1 MDENEQAAFLRP
13 EQAAEPD
20 PEGLDPEGL
29 DIEGLDIEGLDHS
42 CQRTRQGLASSRL
55 TEAEAHCATREQG
68 ARALI
73 DALRTQQAELKSQN
87 EDLRSTR
94 QALEET
100 LNRFTAVFQALPVA
114 VLSLDTR
121 GLIREANQAAA
132 TLLNLPSG
140 DDRRR
145 FLTPFVGEAHR
156 DALSRALHE
165 SAERQPVTLEEVKLY
180 PRDREPLI
188 GDLHLAALLGEAGSQ
203 PERICTVIDRSESAQ
218 QRQRLQEQK
227 AQLEA
232 IFQAAPVGIVFVR
245 ARRML
250 QFNPAWSELVGYPPE
265 ELRRQD
271 TRMLYADEQ
280 EYARVGRELY
290 AQVNREGTGR
300 VQTRFRHKTGYPL
313 DVALSASR
321 LDQGDESGAA
331 VVTILDVTERKAAER
346 ALQEREERLRL
357 TVAATNDGLW
367 DLDAVSGR
375 MTINERYG
383 AMLGYG
389 PGELDLRLDAVI
401 ALVHPDDRPAV
412 RSRFEQHLHDDTP
425 YALDI
430 RMRCKDG
437 SWRWLHTRGQVVARN
452 AIGQPLRVVGTHT
465 DIHARKLAEQALYES
480 NERLREAERLAA
492 LGRWEL
498 VIESSEL
505 VWSHELYRIVGL
517 DPAEPLPGLSALAR
531 LCHPDDADEL
541 RQRFD
546 RALETGEPDRFTLRI
561 FRRDGELRWLFIE
574 GRTERGQTGRV
585 QRCFGTAQDVTERE
599 QTRERLRE
607 AAKVF
612 ESTADGVVV
621 TNGDHQIT
629 AVNPAFTEIT
639 GYAEEQVC
647 GQPVETVLAS
657 ANEPTFWD
665 QSQTPLVAGG
675 RWPGERWERRQDG
688 ARYRARLSVTA
699 INGERGQLDRYL
711 IVLSDTTP
719 LHRTQQQV
727 EFLSQYD
734 PLTGLLNRRGFQARL
749 DQLLLQAEQRA
760 GRAAI
765 LIVDLDRFRVVNESL
780 GPATADELLK
790 QVASALSQLA
800 GPTDTLAR
808 LGSDEFGLILPA
820 IGTSEAIATVVNQLQ
835 QCCAERRLVGG
846 QSVAITASVGIA
858 RYPQDGGSSDVLM
871 RHANVALKQA
881 KARGRQ
887 RVQHFEHPRVQ
898 GAPDRLQLEASLSQ
912 ALVQNELQLHY
923 QPQIQLCDGR
933 LIGAEALLRWHS
945 TELGPIA
952 PQRFIS
958 IAEDMGLIHEIGAWL
973 LRQAAQQLAA
983 WDQAGQRLPRL
994 AVNLSIL
1001 QLEDQDLVERIAG
1014 LLEQYRLAPERIEL
1028 ELTESLLM
1036 QQAGQSTATLDALR
1050 RLGVRLAIDDFGTG
1064 YSSLAYL
1071 HRLPLHQL
1079 KIDRSFVDP
1088 LPGDPHAQAIAQAVI
1103 ALGDSLSLEV
1113 LAEGVETA
1121 EQAAWLRDARCTL
1134 AQGYR
1139 YSRPLAPDA
1148 FAAQWLQHRD
1158 ADTV

>member
-1 MDENEQAAFLRP
+1 MDENEQAAFLR
-13 EQAAEPD
+13 AASTPEPD
-20 PEGLDPEGL
+20 LEDLEYR
-29 DIEGLDIEGLDHS
+29 
-42 CQRTRQGLASSRL
+42 CQRTRQGPASSRL
-55 TEAEAHCATREQG
+55 AEGEAAFATSEQG
-68 ARALI
+68 ARTLI
-73 DALRTQQAELKSQN
+73 DALRIQQAELKSQN

-100 LNRFTAVFQALPVA
+100 LNRFSAVFQALPVA
-114 VLSLDTR
+114 VLNLDAS
-121 GLIREANQAAA
+121 GMIREANRAAA
-132 TLLNLPSG
+132 ALLNLPG
-140 DDRRR
+140 RDDPHA
-145 FLTPFVGEAHR
+145 FLIPLVGEAHR

-165 SAERQPVTLEEVKLY
+165 SAERQPVTLAEITLY
-180 PRDREPLI
+180 PLASEPLI
-188 GDLHLAALLGEAGSQ
+188 VDLHLAALPGEAGSE
-203 PERICTVIDRSESAQ
+203 PELICTVIDRSESVQ
-218 QRQRLQEQK
+218 QRRLLQEQQ

-250 QFNPAWSELVGYPPE
+250 QFNAAWAELVGYTPE
-265 ELRRQD
+265 ELDRQD
-271 TRMLYADEQ
+271 TRLLYADDQ
-280 EYARVGRELY
+280 EYTRVGQELY

-300 VQTRFRHKTGYPL
+300 VQTRFRHKTGHPI
-313 DVALSASR
+313 DVALCASR
-321 LDQGDESGAA
+321 VDQGDDSGAA

-383 AMLGYG
+383 AMLGYA

-401 ALVHPDDRPAV
+401 ALVHPDDRSAV

-437 SWRWLHTRGQVVARN
+437 GWRWLHTRGQVVARN

-480 NERLREAERLAA
+480 NARLREAERLAA

-498 VIESSEL
+498 FIESSEL
-505 VWSHELYRIVGL
+505 IWSHELYRIVGL
-517 DPAEPLPGLSALAR
+517 DPAEPLPELNALAR
-531 LCHPDDADEL
+531 LCHPDDAGEL
-541 RQRFD
+541 LQRFN
-546 RALETGEPDRFTLRI
+546 RALETGGPDHFMLRI

-574 GRTERGQTGRV
+574 GRTERDETGRL

-612 ESTADGVVV
+612 ESTADGIVI

-639 GYAEEQVC
+639 GYAEGAVC
-647 GQPVETVLAS
+647 GQPLETVLAS
-657 ANEPTFWD
+657 ATDPAFWD
-665 QSQTPLVAGG
+665 QSQSPLGADV

-699 INGERGQLDRYL
+699 IRSERGQLDRYL
-711 IVLSDTTP
+711 VVLSDTTP

-727 EFLSQYD
+727 AFLSQYD
-734 PLTGLLNRRGFQARL
+734 PLTGLVNRRAFQARL
-749 DQLLLQAEQRA
+749 DQLLLKVDQGAS
-760 GRAAI
+760 RAAI

-790 QVASALSQLA
+790 QVAGALSQLVR
-800 GPTDTLAR
+800 PTDTLAR

-820 IGTSEAIATVVNQLQ
+820 IGTREAIATVVNALQ
-835 QCCAERRLVGG
+835 QRCAERRLVGG
-846 QSVAITASVGIA
+846 QSVTITASVGIA
-858 RYPQDGGSSDVLM
+858 RYPQDGASSDVLM

-887 RVQHFEHPRVQ
+887 RVQHFEHPRAQ

-912 ALVQNELQLHY
+912 ALAQNELQLHY

-945 TELGPIA
+945 AELGPIG
-952 PQRFIS
+952 PQQFIP
-958 IAEDMGLIHEIGAWL
+958 IAEDMGLIREIGDWV
-973 LRQAAQQLAA
+973 LRQAAQQLTA
-983 WDQAGQRLPRL
+983 WDQAGQRLPRV

-1001 QLEDQDLVERIAG
+1001 QLEDEDLVDRIAG
-1014 LLEQYRLAPERIEL
+1014 LLEEYQLAPERLEL

-1036 QQAGQSTATLDALR
+1036 QQAGQSVATLDALR

-1079 KIDRSFVDP
+1079 KLDRSFVDP
-1088 LPGDPHAQAIAQAVI
+1088 LPGDPHSQAIAQAVI
-1103 ALGDSLSLEV
+1103 ALGDSLNLEV

-1121 EQAAWLRDARCTL
+1121 EQAAWLRDTGCTL

-1148 FAAQWLQHRD
+1148 FAAQWLKHRD